1 MKYFLSFLLLLCAGG
16 LIAFDHFNVSYWML
30 APEKRVDMKWAYE
43 VEKVEAK
50 SPEIKTALL
59 LLKDWKMATTDQQ
72 FKVLIDK
79 SHAPFRKATKGGYTM
94 EIQIMPWIEDMKYGY
109 MIQHELFDSQN
120 NKIKEFTVNFDIGYL
135 W

>member
-1 MKYFLSFLLLLCAGG
+1 MKYFLSFTLLISAAA
-16 LIAFDHFNVSYWML
+16 LIAYDYYNLGYWAL
-30 APEKRVDMKWAYE
+30 SPEKRIDIRWAYE
-43 VEKVEAK
+43 VEKAEVT

-59 LLKDWKMATTDQQ
+59 LLKDWKMMTTDQQ

-79 SHAPFRKATKGGYTM
+79 SHAPFRKSTKGGYTM
-94 EIQIMPWIEDMKYGY
+94 AIQIMPWIEDMKYGY

-120 NKIKEFTVNFDIGYL
+120 NKIKEFTVNFDNGYL